1 MGVVVIMGHGRLS
14 LWMGKYR
21 HIHKGLS
28 MVAAFTFG
36 HRFRTIKETIFDKG
50 VHMTD
55 YFDLGLYRRR
65 VSTKSQEAQ
74 LWFDR
79 GLLWC
84 FGYNHDESVACFERA
99 VKADPDLA
107 IAYWGIA
114 YASGCNYNKPWE
126 AFDEDDAL
134 RSVTRAFEATQNAL
148 AKIDQASEAEAA
160 LIRALKHRYPSAV
173 PAGDMNTWND
183 DFANAMREVYR
194 AYPDDHDVVT
204 LFCEAIM
211 NRTPWALWDLKT
223 GNVADG
229 ADTEEAVEVL
239 ERALAQDGAM
249 QHPGL
254 LHIYVHLME
263 MSPHPERALKAG
275 DALRG
280 LVPDAGHLN
289 HMPTHIDVLCGHYER
304 VVASNEAAI
313 VADRKFLAREGA
325 LNFYSLYRCHD
336 YHFKIYGAMFMG
348 RYKDAIETSD
358 EMVATLPE
366 DLLTIESP
374 PMADWLEGFISMK
387 QHVYIRFGKWQ
398 EIIDQPLPENTKLF
412 CVTTAMMHYA
422 KAVAWAASGHVEQ
435 AEKEAILFEAAV
447 KRVPDSRYVF
457 NNTCLDILAVAREM
471 MLGEIEYRRANYDAA
486 YAHLRKSV
494 EMDDNLPYDEPWG
507 WMQPTRH
514 ALAALLLEQGHVEES
529 AAVYRADLGLDNTL
543 SRACQ
548 HPDNVWSLHG
558 YHDCLTQL
566 GRNEEATYIKQRL
579 DLANARTDVAVKSSC
594 FCKLGSV

>member
-1 MGVVVIMGHGRLS
+1 MS
-14 LWMGKYR
+14 
-21 HIHKGLS
+21 
-28 MVAAFTFG
+28 
-36 HRFRTIKETIFDKG
+36 
-50 VHMTD
+50 D
-55 YFDLGLYRRR
+55 YYDLGPYRRA
-65 VSTKSQEAQ
+65 VTTHSPKAQ
-74 LWFDR
+74 KWFDR

-84 FGYNHDESVACFERA
+84 FGYNHDESVACFQKA
-99 VKADPDLA
+99 VQADPDLA

-126 AFDEDDAL
+126 AFDKQDAL
-134 RSVTRAFEATQNAL
+134 QSVARAYEATQEAL
-148 AKIDQASEAEAA
+148 KRIDNASEGEAG
-160 LIRALKHRYPSAV
+160 LIRALAYRYPAPD
-173 PAGDMNTWND
+173 PAPDMNTWNN
-183 DFANAMREVYR
+183 DFADAMRKVH
-194 AYPDDHDVVT
+194 ASYPDDLDVVT

-223 GNVADG
+223 GQIAEG
-229 ADTEEAVEVL
+229 ADTAEAIEVL
-239 ERALAQDGAM
+239 EHGLKQPGAM

-254 LHIYVHLME
+254 LHIYIHLME

-304 VVASNEAAI
+304 VVSSNEAAI
-313 VADRKFLAREGA
+313 VADRKFLDREGP

-348 RYKDAIETSD
+348 RYGDAIETSD
-358 EMVATLPE
+358 EMISTLPE
-366 DLLTIESP
+366 ELLTQTSP

-398 EIIDQPLPENTKLF
+398 EIIKQPLPDNPDLF

-422 KAVAWAASGHVEQ
+422 KAVAWAASGNVEP

-447 KRVPDSRYVF
+447 KRVPATRYVF

-471 MLGEIEYRRANYDAA
+471 MLGEIEYRKENFDAA

-529 AAVYRADLGLDNTL
+529 AAVYRADLGLDATL

-558 YHDCLTQL
+558 YHDCLTRL
-566 GRNEEATYIKQRL
+566 GRMDEAVIIKQRL
-579 DLANARTDVAVKSSC
+579 DLANARTDVPVKSSC
-594 FCKLGSV
+594 FCKMGSF